1 MYMCGSLLTVDEGDD
16 MWVMEVL
23 QDEDLA
29 VKVILEL
36 RIELLQI
43 DRFDGY
49 VTRAPLERETH
60 ISKNFS
66 PRRCLQAQCSSAEHA
81 IAGRD
86 RGLERYRS
94 SRHTRDLLTEYVA
107 L

>member
-1 MYMCGSLLTVDEGDD
+1 

-29 VKVILEL
+29 VEIIFEL

-49 VTRAPLERETH
+49 VTRAPLEREMH
-60 ISKNFS
+60 VSKKIS
-66 PRRCLQAQCSSAEHA
+66 PRPCLQARCNSAEDA
-81 IAGRD
+81 VVGRD
-86 RGLERYRS
+86 KGLERCRS
-94 SRHTRDLLTEYVA
+94 TRHT
-107 L
+107 

>member
-1 MYMCGSLLTVDEGDD
+1 MYMRGSLLTVDEGDD

-29 VKVILEL
+29 VEVILEL

-49 VTRAPLERETH
+49 VTRAPLE
-60 ISKNFS
+60 
-66 PRRCLQAQCSSAEHA
+66 
-81 IAGRD
+81 
-86 RGLERYRS
+86 
-94 SRHTRDLLTEYVA
+94 
-107 L
+107 

>member
-1 MYMCGSLLTVDEGDD
+1 

-23 QDEDLA
+23 QDENLA
-29 VKVILEL
+29 VEVIFEL

-49 VTRAPLERETH
+49 VTRAPLEQEIH

-66 PRRCLQAQCSSAEHA
+66 ARRCLQALCRSAEDA

-86 RGLERYRS
+86 RGLEQYRS
-94 SRHTRDLLTEYVA
+94 SRHIRDLLAEYVA